1 MPTPNTPTY
10 AEGISRLNGCNLEAL
25 LALSSVLSAVE
36 VYGHDHSEL
45 LFPLLNNEK
54 VRLLADAILI
64 SSARS
69 YKEKRLGEEDFRY
82 VFNSLDSALYDP
94 RIEHDIPNFAERD
107 RQLYGAT
114 KFFARMANLQIRQQQ
129 LHLTMHAGRAI
140 GMLAIL
146 PERYPSYFPVRLQS
160 AVANFPGVVRQKLG
174 ASVLELA
181 LAHRVASL
189 WYRQLN
195 DHVWSVV
202 NGRAL
207 AQGFYPTTV
216 HRQAVV
222 LQAVRGAAEQLA
234 PQAWFTAQWLH
245 EFAGRRLPRE
255 VIEAYLSLAARS
267 VRELREMG
275 REPAYRIGPDGWR
288 LSPLE
293 RHPVVAREGKGGADG
308 REYLIPNV
316 RTHLR
321 SFPEVIHFTLQ
332 DALGDHYNDI
342 RGALQEVYLRR
353 MIEEQLPRAV
363 VVPEQEYQRGKQNVR
378 GPDLAVADVRDD
390 MLIVVE
396 SKARRTQ
403 AETRF
408 TMEESVFD
416 SNFADVY
423 DALKKSL
430 QKITDIQAGTGPY
443 ATFAQ
448 EVGAAQRQ
456 PVCVCVVGEA
466 VYFINDLVR
475 HRAAHDPEHPLH
487 DYPYPFCIMSLDSF
501 EFATAIAR
509 EDGVSLG
516 VVLRGYWEA
525 SRINDLPSPR
535 ADDFG
540 GRQLGKLDCFGASF
554 VRDSQ

>member
-1 MPTPNTPTY
+1 MPNIPTY
-10 AEGISRLNGCNLEAL
+10 AAGISRLNGRNLEAL

-36 VYGHDHSEL
+36 VYGHAHHDL
-45 LFPLLNNEK
+45 LFLLLNNEK
-54 VRLLADAILI
+54 IRLLADAILI

-69 YKEKRLGEEDFRY
+69 YKEKRLDEEDFRY

-94 RIEHDIPNFAERD
+94 RIERDIPNFAERD

-129 LHLTMHAGRAI
+129 FHLTMHAGRAI
-140 GMLAIL
+140 GMLAFL
-146 PERYPSYFPVRLQS
+146 PERYPSYFPGRLHS
-160 AVANFPGVVRQKLG
+160 AVATFPGVVRQKLG

-181 LAHRVASL
+181 FAHRVASL
-189 WYRQLN
+189 WYGQLN
-195 DHVWSVV
+195 GQVWSLV

-207 AQGFYPTTV
+207 AQGFYATPV

-234 PQAWFTAQWLH
+234 ARAWFTAQSLH
-245 EFAGRRLPRE
+245 EFAGGRLPRE
-255 VIEAYLSLAARS
+255 AIEAYLSLAARS

-275 REPAYRIGPDGWR
+275 REAAYQIGPDGWR

-293 RHPVVAREGKGGADG
+293 RHPIVAREGKGGADG

-321 SFPEVIHFTLQ
+321 SFAEVIHFTLQ

-353 MIEEQLPRAV
+353 MIEEQLPGAV
-363 VVPEQEYQRGKQNVR
+363 VVPEQEYRRGKQNVR
-378 GPDLAVADVRDD
+378 GPDLTVADARDD

-416 SNFADVY
+416 GNFADVY

-430 QKITDIQAGTGPY
+430 QKIIDIRAGAGGY
-443 ATFAQ
+443 AAFAQ
-448 EVGAAQRQ
+448 EVGAAARK
-456 PVCVCVVGEA
+456 PICVCVVGEA

-475 HRAAHDPEHPLH
+475 HRAAHDPAHPLYG
-487 DYPYPFCIMSLDSF
+487 YPYPFCIMSLDSF

-509 EDGVSLG
+509 QDGVSLG
-516 VVLRGYWEA
+516 VVLRSYWDA
-525 SRINDLPSPR
+525 SPINDVSSPR

-540 GRQLGKLDCFGASF
+540 GRKLGELECFGASF